1 MINLFDLITN
11 NKKFILLTIFPTF
24 FLKLISSLG
33 VILFNITIL
42 FLSDKNTLGL
52 FTIGLSILT
61 FSSIISRI
69 GLNSAILRFTSI
81 SIYEKKDVQ
90 FKNEIIFSF
99 IFSLL
104 LSFIIFTILI
114 SFENFIAYK
123 IYQEEQLRKV
133 IILIALNIPL
143 YSIILI
149 QKSLF
154 NSFKISQLS
163 SISDLG
169 AVLLITSLIAIFV
182 EFFFGINLT
191 IYRLCIYF
199 LISSLIL
206 ILFLGIML
214 INLIISKFVLVFES
228 SSFKVNKLF
237 VKSLPNYFLI
247 DLSNYFLVWGTIF
260 LASFFLTPSDLA
272 VFSTIFLLGLSLNFV
287 PITLNSIFSP
297 IFSVKYKKDDIKG
310 LIRTISNYKN
320 ISILINLPII
330 SLSLFFSEEILN
342 YLFKTAYEFDILIF
356 RIIILTHSIKVFSGP
371 LILLYNLIGKEVL
384 VRNISL
390 LTLITHLSL
399 ICILAYYFSNA
410 ALAISVSFFVTL
422 MIKYII
428 LNFSYIK
435 FKKLNK

>member
-1 MINLFDLITN
+1 
-11 NKKFILLTIFPTF
+11 
-24 FLKLISSLG
+24 
-33 VILFNITIL
+33 
-42 FLSDKNTLGL
+42 
-52 FTIGLSILT
+52 
-61 FSSIISRI
+61 
-69 GLNSAILRFTSI
+69 
-81 SIYEKKDVQ
+81 
-90 FKNEIIFSF
+90 
-99 IFSLL
+99 
-104 LSFIIFTILI
+104 
-114 SFENFIAYK
+114 
-123 IYQEEQLRKV
+123 
-133 IILIALNIPL
+133 
-143 YSIILI
+143 
-149 QKSLF
+149 
-154 NSFKISQLS
+154 
-163 SISDLG
+163 
-169 AVLLITSLIAIFV
+169 
-182 EFFFGINLT
+182 
-191 IYRLCIYF
+191 
-199 LISSLIL
+199 
-206 ILFLGIML
+206 ML

-228 SSFKVNKLF
+228 SSFKLNKLF

-260 LASFFLTPSDLA
+260 LASFFLTASNLA

-297 IFSVKYKKDDIKG
+297 IFSIKYKKDDIKG
-310 LIRTISNYKN
+310 LISTVSNYKI

-330 SLSLFFSEEILN
+330 FLSLFFSEEILN

-384 VRNISL
+384 IRNISL

-410 ALAISVSFFVTL
+410 ALAITVSFFVTL